1 MNSPDGSRTIAKVT
15 YSVANFWNRSNGN
28 QSEDTSRQRD
38 GRHQEKLQALWVV
51 SAGKLWEKLV
61 TNGLSVVGT
70 TTGIS
75 LTHALAT
82 RRGVGNAFEANCQH
96 RTGIREAIR
105 MIRTVLKTGFVL
117 AFMAMGTPAFAQQNA
132 AVPDAKIPAGATV
145 STVQP
150 SVAAAT
156 APADNG

>member
-1 MNSPDGSRTIAKVT
+1 MASAVARVFKWQPRIA
-15 YSVANFWNRSNGN
+15 FRNGI
-28 QSEDTSRQRD
+28 D
-38 GRHQEKLQALWVV
+38 
-51 SAGKLWEKLV
+51 
-61 TNGLSVVGT
+61 
-70 TTGIS
+70 

-96 RTGIREAIR
+96 RTGIREAMR
-105 MIRTVLKTGFVL
+105 MFRTVLKTGFVL

-132 AVPDAKIPAGATV
+132 AVPDAKMPAGATV

-156 APADNG
+156 PPADNGTAAAEASRPLKATLHEL